1 MYKTNKERKRYI
13 IESQL
18 DIKRINSLSKLL
30 IIVILLFTVVV
41 IIVNYYIYV
50 SQKEIRSVLFGNWDT
65 LFVDI
70 DDEYYFKNNAFIDD
84 YAIQRIYNKSFKVN
98 DYSIVV
104 GSSEDN
110 FLNLGGIKLLS
121 GKMPYKSNEVAI
133 EEDYLNVLGV
143 QRVGD
148 VISDDSPLKILR
160 GFKVCGVLS
169 NYTNRWK
176 TINWDVKYIN
186 CFIKRN
192 DSLPTLESQCYVRFK
207 NPLLKKSICI
217 NFLNYKENA
226 KISFFLIDKI
236 SLYLWIAIIFLLFL
250 SILIKKMKI
259 KEFYNKTMSFDDI
272 NFMVRREKI
281 KKLFMIFLLTSFI
294 FLVITLFDKIMFE
307 NTSFYS
313 YIVME
318 ESRGKYEKF
327 NIIFDDHGYIKYLEK
342 DKIKIGILEEIRY
355 YPCKTIVNIIDLIII
370 IFIIFVQNILIYY
383 NNLYF
388 IDNKINNERNF
399 LLRYFYGEYYFKESL
414 LRKNLLKEI
423 IFGCSIYT
431 MLFFNKKRLRRKYYV

>member
-148 VISDDSPLKILR
+148 VISDDSPL
-160 GFKVCGVLS
+160 
-169 NYTNRWK
+169 
-176 TINWDVKYIN
+176 
-186 CFIKRN
+186 
-192 DSLPTLESQCYVRFK
+192 
-207 NPLLKKSICI
+207 
-217 NFLNYKENA
+217 
-226 KISFFLIDKI
+226 
-236 SLYLWIAIIFLLFL
+236 
-250 SILIKKMKI
+250 
-259 KEFYNKTMSFDDI
+259 
-272 NFMVRREKI
+272 
-281 KKLFMIFLLTSFI
+281 
-294 FLVITLFDKIMFE
+294 
-307 NTSFYS
+307 
-313 YIVME
+313 
-318 ESRGKYEKF
+318 
-327 NIIFDDHGYIKYLEK
+327 
-342 DKIKIGILEEIRY
+342 
-355 YPCKTIVNIIDLIII
+355 
-370 IFIIFVQNILIYY
+370 
-383 NNLYF
+383 
-388 IDNKINNERNF
+388 
-399 LLRYFYGEYYFKESL
+399 
-414 LRKNLLKEI
+414 
-423 IFGCSIYT
+423 
-431 MLFFNKKRLRRKYYV
+431 